1 VQSAQAQLAGAA
13 ARIEHLKAQIEQTQA
28 TLKADEARLGYTR
41 IYAPMAGTVVT
52 VEAREGQ
59 TLNATYQT
67 PNILRIADLTAMTVW
82 TDVSEADVRRVKPGM
97 PVYFTTLGSA
107 GQDKPRRW
115 SSEVRQVLP
124 APSASVAPAGNAAN
138 APAAATKAVAYT
150 VLFDVDNLDAELMP
164 QMTAQVVFVAERA
177 PQALTV
183 PLVAL
188 QPDAKGDGQV
198 VRVLNARGQPE
209 SRAVQPVCAAAT
221 RWPCCR
227 GWKRASRWSRV
238 KPPVRAGC
246 GGCNGEHGI
255 GAFLGIHRPFR
266 ALIALRGICKH
277 YGGSGGQPEVT
288 VLRGIDLD
296 IHAGEFVAVVGSS
309 GSGKSTL
316 MNILG
321 CLDRPSQGSYHFQGQ
336 DVGQLDADA
345 LAWLRREAFG
355 FVFQGYHL
363 IASETA
369 QENVEMPA
377 IYAGVSKEARMQRAQ
392 SLLNR
397 LGLSTR
403 LHNRPHQLSG
413 GQQQRVSIARAL
425 MNGGSVI
432 LADEPTGALDSQSG
446 AEVMALLNELADAGH
461 TILLITHDRSV
472 AAQARR
478 VIEITMAAS

>member
-1 VQSAQAQLAGAA
+1 MVVALAAASGIVGVLWWASRPYTAYHTEAVARGDVEATVTAIGTLQPRRYVDVGAQVSGQITRLLVAPGTTVEKGALLVEIDPSVQRATVDAGRASLAGLRAQLAEQLAQHRLAQQQWERQQQMAREGATREEDVQSAQAQLAGAA

-124 APSASVAPAGNAAN
+124 APSASVAPVGNAAN

-188 QPDAKGDGQV
+188 QPDAKSDGQV

-209 SRAVQPVCAAAT
+209 SRSVQTGV
-221 RWPCCR
+221 R
-227 GWKRASRWSRV
+227 SR
-238 KPPVRAGC
+238 
-246 GGCNGEHGI
+246 H
-255 GAFLGIHRPFR
+255 
-266 ALIALRGICKH
+266 
-277 YGGSGGQPEVT
+277 Q
-288 VLRGIDLD
+288 
-296 IHAGEFVAVVGSS
+296 VAV
-309 GSGKSTL
+309 L
-316 MNILG
+316 
-321 CLDRPSQGSYHFQGQ
+321 QGLEEGEKVVTGETTSAG
-336 DVGQLDADA
+336 GLR
-345 LAWLRREAFG
+345 WL
-355 FVFQGYHL
+355 QW
-363 IASETA
+363 
-369 QENVEMPA
+369 
-377 IYAGVSKEARMQRAQ
+377 
-392 SLLNR
+392 
-397 LGLSTR
+397 
-403 LHNRPHQLSG
+403 
-413 GQQQRVSIARAL
+413 
-425 MNGGSVI
+425 
-432 LADEPTGALDSQSG
+432 
-446 AEVMALLNELADAGH
+446 
-461 TILLITHDRSV
+461 
-472 AAQARR
+472 
-478 VIEITMAAS
+478 